1 MIFFLNILWESCF
14 IFPSKIFA
22 KYWYFGENTRKCVSM
37 ATDTQGQQNNLS
49 LFSIPNIHLSIFCLL
64 IINSPLCPSLY
75 CMGWNGSAFC
85 ISSILLMQVK
95 IGLQIENLSL
105 FSVSLMIPFILGLHS
120 CPGIVI
126 SFCWLSEDCKNYWMT
141 PHLHTLTGIMWTR
154 RPVRLT

>member
-1 MIFFLNILWESCF
+1 MRKLFYISLKKFRKILIFWWKHKKMCFHGNRHPGATKQPFLIQYSKY
-14 IFPSKIFA
+14 PSL
-22 KYWYFGENTRKCVSM
+22 YF
-37 ATDTQGQQNNLS
+37 
-49 LFSIPNIHLSIFCLL
+49 FCLL